1 MKSARQRGSG
11 RSSSFRCA
19 DPPLPRRGTGFIALG
34 EKIQLVLNNMKA
46 EISGRIRRQRSLSPW
61 PPPESE
67 SEQNE
72 PEDSVG
78 RFPPFLLLSDWW
90 IVDGRR
96 LSLIHVN
103 S

>member
-1 MKSARQRGSG
+1 MKSVRQRGSG

-67 SEQNE
+67 GEQNNRKIQ
-72 PEDSVG
+72 SAV
-78 RFPPFLLLSDWW
+78 FLHSPYCP
-90 IVDGRR
+90 IGG
-96 LSLIHVN
+96 SLTVAG
-103 S
+103 